1 VNPSRETGLA
11 QSLNEAVL
19 LALADLD
26 RPQREREIEKAAES
40 EDPER
45 LVALISADDAIRRN
59 AALEALTKA
68 GRRSVPALVRALQD
82 PDPEVVMF
90 AASTLGKTRDRTAI
104 PHLAA
109 ILKHADINV
118 CQAAVESLGELRAVS
133 TLGALAD
140 LLQGHTWLRFAV
152 VHTLGEIADPSSIP
166 TLLKLLGDEQLR
178 DGAIAA
184 LGKIGGLEA
193 VDALVRQ
200 LEASRSAADFRFC
213 LEALGS
219 ALVQLPD
226 PGVLRRRPSW
236 TALARK
242 AEKTLAGRLREILR
256 QTGDEAAS
264 PEALLTKE
272 AAIDL
277 VRCLQ
282 LEACYG
288 DMIATAADRRL
299 CEVLLFAAA
308 EIGPALEPRLTAALA
323 HDDGDVRKFACRAM
337 AAVSGE
343 SGAKAVA
350 SLLTDGE
357 ETIRAAAVGVLGRL
371 HQTDALPVIVER
383 LADDSKAV
391 RRAVVQALARM
402 DARLVTV
409 AMLRNRRV
417 LAERHLDVLCI
428 MRNNPH
434 PLQRGFVETSLT
446 HADEQIRGAAVAAF
460 AAQGSDLVE
469 TLEPMLADR
478 SAEVRRSAIGAL
490 SRCPSERTRQL
501 LLALL
506 DRDAEARADV
516 IRALGRVGDAR
527 VVPKVIA
534 IFDSC
539 TPEEQVHAID
549 VLETVEPFGA
559 EPFLSRQL
567 EHPDARVRRHAV
579 KALVRI
585 GTTSALRR
593 IAIALRDDNPRVR
606 MTVSKALAS
615 CPHPI
620 ARNTLERLS
629 VDPVDSVAAFAR
641 SQL

>member
-1 VNPSRETGLA
+1 M
-11 QSLNEAVL
+11 L
-19 LALADLD
+19 LALASVD
-26 RPQREREIEKAAES
+26 RAQREREIDKAAETA
-40 EDPER
+40 DPER
-45 LVALISADDAIRRN
+45 LVALISVDDAIRRN
-59 AALEALTKA
+59 AALEALTKG
-68 GRRSVPALVRALQD
+68 GRRSVPALVRALRD

-90 AASTLGKTRDRTAI
+90 AASTLGKTRDRSAI

-109 ILKHADINV
+109 ILKHADVNV

-133 TLGALAD
+133 TLDTLVE

-152 VHTLGEIADPSSIP
+152 VHTLGEIADPRSIP
-166 TLLKLLGDEQLR
+166 TLLRLLGDEQLR
-178 DGAIAA
+178 DSAIAA

-193 VDALVRQ
+193 IDALVRQ
-200 LEASRSAADFRFC
+200 LEASRSSADFRFC

-219 ALVQLPD
+219 ALVQLAD
-226 PGVLRRRPSW
+226 PAVLLRLPAW
-236 TALARK
+236 MALARQADAK
-242 AEKTLAGRLREILR
+242 VADRLKEILR
-256 QTGDEAAS
+256 LTGQDAQS
-264 PEALLTKE
+264 PEALMTKE

-277 VRCLQ
+277 VRCLR
-282 LEACYG
+282 LESCYPA
-288 DMIATAADRRL
+288 MIATASDRRL
-299 CEVLLFAAA
+299 SEVLLFAAA
-308 EIGPALEPRLTAALA
+308 EIGAALEPQLTAALS
-323 HDDGDVRKFACRAM
+323 HDDGEIRRFACRGL

-343 SGAKAVA
+343 SSAKAVA
-350 SLLTDGE
+350 SLLTDE
-357 ETIRAAAVGVLGRL
+357 EDTIRAAAVGVLGRL
-371 HQTDALPVIVER
+371 HLTEALPGIVAR

-391 RRAVVQALARM
+391 RRAVLQALARM
-402 DARLVTV
+402 DARLVTI
-409 AMLRNRRV
+409 ALLRNPQV
-417 LAERHLDVLCI
+417 LAERHLDVLSI

-434 PLQRGFVETSLT
+434 PLQRGFVETSLA
-446 HADEQIRGAAVAAF
+446 HANEQIRGAAVAAF

-478 SAEVRRSAIGAL
+478 SAEVRRSAISAL

-501 LLALL
+501 LLGLL
-506 DRDAEARADV
+506 DRDGEARAEV
-516 IRALGRVGDAR
+516 IRALGKVGDAR

-539 TPEEQVHAID
+539 TPEEQVYAID
-549 VLETVEPFGA
+549 VLETLEPPGA
-559 EPFLSRQL
+559 EPFLARQL
-567 EHPDARVRRHAV
+567 DHQDPRVRRHAV

-620 ARNTLERLS
+620 ARNSLERLS